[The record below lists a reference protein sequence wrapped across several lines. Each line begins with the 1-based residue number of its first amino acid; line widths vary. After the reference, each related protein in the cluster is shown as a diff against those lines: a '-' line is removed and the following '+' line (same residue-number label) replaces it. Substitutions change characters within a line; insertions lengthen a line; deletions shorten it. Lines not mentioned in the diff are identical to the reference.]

1 MQWQDL
7 HSYSGN
13 ISFCYQL
20 HRLLMKRLA
29 FIFNQFVLE
38 RNLWCKIMGKVFWT
52 DTKCMQCKLQWWPSN
67 IESLL
72 NIWILQLWVI
82 VKLLKPK
89 SYKVSTRTW
98 WQASTWKSMTS
109 MRLITDHPCSRAA
122 LDLKYLTWPLDRHR
136 KTPGFNSLFWI
147 WLWTWT
153 LILLTPW
160 QIIPKQSV
168 CRRKRKAFPTDTGE
182 ILWKDTDST
191 T

>member
-20 HRLLMKRLA
+20 HRLSMKRLA

-52 DTKCMQCKLQWWPSN
+52 DTKCMQRKLQWWPSN

-72 NIWILQLWVI
+72 NIWILQLLVI

-89 SYKVSTRTW
+89 SYKVSTRLDGRP
-98 WQASTWKSMTS
+98 QHESMTS
-109 MRLITDHPCSRAA
+109 MRLIADHPCSRAA
-122 LDLKYLTWPLDRHR
+122 LDLKYLTWPLDR
-136 KTPGFNSLFWI
+136 
-147 WLWTWT
+147 
-153 LILLTPW
+153 
-160 QIIPKQSV
+160 Q
-168 CRRKRKAFPTDTGE
+168 
-182 ILWKDTDST
+182 KDTWF
-191 T
+191 